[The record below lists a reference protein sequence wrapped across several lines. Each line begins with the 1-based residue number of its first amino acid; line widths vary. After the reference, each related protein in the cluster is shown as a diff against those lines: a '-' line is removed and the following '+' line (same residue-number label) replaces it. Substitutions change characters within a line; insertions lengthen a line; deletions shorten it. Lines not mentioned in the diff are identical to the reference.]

1 MAIKDTLC
9 TIQDVR
15 NLSEYITTEVRDD
28 ARVRQF
34 IIRADSIVRD
44 ALRPYYTI
52 DTELEESATYN
63 GPPQAPYA
71 VPDQD
76 ISANSGTGALSDVTL
91 SSSAKAEVWTVTFS
105 NSTAF
110 SVTGSSSGSQ
120 GSGNRNSNF
129 TSTNSYLTIPSV
141 NWSGTS
147 SANDTISIAAYRAKP
162 VIVTV
167 SAMMA
172 AGLMMR
178 SVFEGGDEVSAK
190 GSAFVGD
197 ANALIDRLQRPYED
211 DGMQL
216 DTFSERDISP
226 EGVSYTIDVVG
237 RDVSRYTDNEMTPW
251 SDSTIGGGALLGFFN
266 GPVWVS

>member
-76 ISANSGTGALSDVTL
+76 ISANSGSGALSDVTL

-110 SVTGSSSGSQ
+110 SVSGSSSGSQ
-120 GSGNRNSNF
+120 GSGKKECGELF
-129 TSTNSYLTIPSV
+129 PSILPLKAKRWAPV
-141 NWSGTS
+141 AAVLAPSMPIACCGVSGNKS
-147 SANDTISIAAYRAKP
+147 
-162 VIVTV
+162 V
-167 SAMMA
+167 SATA
-172 AGLMMR
+172 VNNFL
-178 SVFEGGDEVSAK
+178 F
-190 GSAFVGD
+190 
-197 ANALIDRLQRPYED
+197 P
-211 DGMQL
+211 
-216 DTFSERDISP
+216 
-226 EGVSYTIDVVG
+226 
-237 RDVSRYTDNEMTPW
+237 
-251 SDSTIGGGALLGFFN
+251 
-266 GPVWVS
+266 

>member
-34 IIRADSIVRD
+34 IIRADSVVRD

-52 DTELEESATYN
+52 DTELEETAPYN

-71 VPDQD
+71 VTDQG
-76 ISANSGTGALSDVTL
+76 IAANSGTGDLSDVTP
-91 SSSAKAEVWTVTFS
+91 STSAKTEVWTITFF

-110 SVTGSSSGSQ
+110 SVSGTASGSQ

-129 TSTNSYLTIPSV
+129 TSTNGYLTIPTG

-147 SANDTISIAAYRAKP
+147 SANDKIMVATYRAKP
-162 VIVTV
+162 LIVTL
-167 SAMMA
+167 SAMLA
-172 AGLMMR
+172 AGLLLR

-190 GSAFVGD
+190 GLSFTGD
-197 ANALIDRLQRPYED
+197 AEAILSRLTRPYED

-226 EGVSYTIDVVG
+226 EGVSYTVDIMG
-237 RDVSRYTDNEMTPW
+237 RDVSKYTDNEMTPW
-251 SDSTIGGGALLGFFN
+251 SDSTAGGGALLGFFI